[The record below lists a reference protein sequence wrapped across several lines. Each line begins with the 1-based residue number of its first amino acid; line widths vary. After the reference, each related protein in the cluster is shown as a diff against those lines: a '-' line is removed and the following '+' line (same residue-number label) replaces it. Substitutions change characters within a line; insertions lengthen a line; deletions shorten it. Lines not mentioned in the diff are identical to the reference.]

1 MADISASQVAQLR
14 EETGLPMMEIKRALV
29 DGGGDPAR
37 ALQLLKERGLAA
49 AAKRSDR
56 STSEGTLGVYLHS
69 TKKLLASVS
78 LLCETDFVAKN
89 EEFVEVAKKLA
100 MHVAA
105 ANPPYVRREDV
116 PEEIVAA
123 ERASIEKQLE
133 SEGKPKELW
142 EKIVPGKL
150 EKLFQDQCLLEQQFV
165 LDTEVKVNDLV
176 TGLAHKFGENVRVGT
191 VHRLVLA

>member
-1 MADISASQVAQLR
+1 MADISAAQVAQLR

-29 DGGGDPAR
+29 DAGGDSAR
-37 ALQLLKERGLAA
+37 AMQILKERGLAA

-56 STSEGTLGVYLHS
+56 STSEGSFGVYLHS
-69 TKKLLASVS
+69 TKKLLSAVS

-105 ANPPYVRREDV
+105 ANPPYVRREEV
-116 PEEIVAA
+116 PESVIAE
-123 ERASIEKQLE
+123 ERATIEKQLE

-150 EKLFQDQCLLEQQFV
+150 EKLFQEQCLLEQQFV
-165 LDTEVKVNDLV
+165 LDTEVKVGDLV
-176 TGLAHKFGENVRVGT
+176 TNLAHKFGENVRVGAMY
-191 VHRLVLA
+191 RIVL